1 MNIKIKNVNKKTIKS
16 GFGIFKGMRSFT
28 KEDELNSCIDTV
40 SYKKFQ
46 TKQKIKFQN
55 IKC

>member
-1 MNIKIKNVNKKTIKS
+1 MNIKIKNINKKTIKS

-40 SYKKFQ
+40 SYKKIPNK
-46 TKQKIKFQN
+46 TKNKVSKY
-55 IKC
+55 